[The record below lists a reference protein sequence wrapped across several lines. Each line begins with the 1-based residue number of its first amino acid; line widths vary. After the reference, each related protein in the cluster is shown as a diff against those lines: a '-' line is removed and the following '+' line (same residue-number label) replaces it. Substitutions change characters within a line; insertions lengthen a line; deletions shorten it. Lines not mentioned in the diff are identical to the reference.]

1 MNWEIVG
8 ATGEWAGALAVVLTL
23 FYLAR
28 QISQAN
34 RISIAEAERGW
45 FNAWHQI
52 VRSLSSDVDIAS
64 TVQRG
69 LSDYRSLAPPERATF
84 HGRIAGIINHTD
96 LARRLSLAGLISKD
110 IVDATMDICI
120 SIVITDG
127 GSVWWE
133 EAGTGFPMHHEL
145 QVRLAEDTSNI
156 QPFNASSVWR
166 LDEI

>member
-1 MNWEIVG
+1 MNWNIIG

-23 FYLAR
+23 FYIAR

-34 RISIAEAERGW
+34 RIGIAEAERDW
-45 FNAWHQI
+45 FHDWHEI

-64 TVQRG
+64 IVQRG
-69 LSDYRSLAPPERATF
+69 LRDYRSLAPPERATF

-96 LARRLSLAGLISKD
+96 LARRLSLAGLISND

-120 SIVITDG
+120 SIVITAG
-127 GSVWWE
+127 GSVWWR
-133 EAGTGFPMHHEL
+133 EAGTGFPIYRDL
-145 QVRLAEDTSNI
+145 QARLEEGTSNI
-156 QPFNASSVWR
+156 KPFNASSVWR